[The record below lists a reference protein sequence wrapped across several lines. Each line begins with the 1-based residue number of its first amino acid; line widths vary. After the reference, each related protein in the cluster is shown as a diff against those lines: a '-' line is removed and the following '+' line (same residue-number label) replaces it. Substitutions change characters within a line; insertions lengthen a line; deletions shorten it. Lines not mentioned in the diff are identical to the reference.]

1 MVGKKVY
8 LQPRSTVLES
18 VNDIVELLRGKSTV
32 GDTANG
38 KIGTRLSMYGL
49 QWEVRFTVA
58 DLGRNRSR
66 VAIEITGERNDKK
79 KEILSMFA
87 LLDSMLVA
95 AAEIEFED
103 DYGELRGTL

>member
-1 MVGKKVY
+1 M
-8 LQPRSTVLES
+8 
-18 VNDIVELLRGKSTV
+18 NDIVELLRGKATV

-38 KIGTRLSMYGL
+38 NISTRLSMYGMK
-49 QWEVRFTVA
+49 WDVRFTVT

-66 VAIEITGERNDKK
+66 VAIEITGERKDKK

-103 DYGELRGTL
+103 DCGELMGTL